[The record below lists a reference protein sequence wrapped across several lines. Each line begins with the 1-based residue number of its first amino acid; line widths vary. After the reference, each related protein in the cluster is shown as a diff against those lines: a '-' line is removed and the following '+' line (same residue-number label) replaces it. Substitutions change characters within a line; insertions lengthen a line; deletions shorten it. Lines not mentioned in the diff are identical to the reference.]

1 MGSTKDEIKINKAIL
16 NLLNISRH
24 TVKSIVVHWWNHS
37 GNLSSNCNVIILRCQ
52 IVRSGYKISSE
63 NIYICIKNRSYLQIY
78 KMSWCIP
85 TNWGK

>member
-52 IVRSGYKISSE
+52 IVRS
-63 NIYICIKNRSYLQIY
+63 
-78 KMSWCIP
+78 
-85 TNWGK
+85 